1 MKWLFWLHKFYLKG
15 IDYDNQKIF
24 YMLIEIYNKDK
35 EDIFNFLNS
44 KGYELVKNV
53 TNYNKVDNPKWDGT
67 HNDYLFKYVG

>member
-1 MKWLFWLHKFYLKG
+1 
-15 IDYDNQKIF
+15 
-24 YMLIEIYNKDK
+24 MLIEIYNKDK